1 LSSTTPKQYPCCR
14 AASMIIGAASVDA
27 WPAGV
32 SIGPSWSRTI
42 ASGRSWA
49 TIAFVVCDAV
59 FVGS

>member
-1 LSSTTPKQYPCCR
+1 
-14 AASMIIGAASVDA
+14 MIIGAASVDA